1 MIIFLLA
8 VALFFL
14 AEMLFPA
21 RMENGGELMY
31 PEEPKYPH
39 ASDCPIWCGE
49 PCQCVTGHD
58 AGESDFE
65 MARRLR

>member
-1 MIIFLLA
+1 MIFILLV

-31 PEEPKYPH
+31 PEEPDAPH
-39 ASDCPIWCGE
+39 RVAVED
-49 PCQCVTGHD
+49 
-58 AGESDFE
+58 ESDFE